1 MKDVY
6 ESLIVFAV
14 MTGVL
19 LPVRLLFVTYV
30 SDDWLGSFGI
40 ISAVSVAILILV
52 KKRKLGKFGEMFQRQ
67 IDKLLRGKRRI
78 IVYVESVF
86 VLCLLG
92 TMIFAINF
100 GNSTF
105 SELQDDFQIT
115 QQIDDP
121 ETLVSQTEDWT
132 AEDWFYGFLIAPL
145 AFITA
150 FPEMSAVIASIDG
163 VLDGWLLH
171 FYTVGF
177 VEYAEFLGILVLYRF
192 VIKTKSRAAIIQ

>member
-6 ESLIVFAV
+6 ESLIVFAI

-30 SDDWLGSFGI
+30 SDNWLGSFGM
-40 ISAVSVAILILV
+40 ISAVSITILILV
-52 KKRKLGKFGEMFQRQ
+52 RKGKLGKFGNMFQRQ
-67 IDKLLRGKRRI
+67 IEKLLRGKRKF
-78 IVYVESVF
+78 IVYAESVF
-86 VLCLLG
+86 VLFLLG
-92 TMIFAINF
+92 TMIFAINA

-115 QQIDDP
+115 NEIHSP
-121 ETLVSQTEDWT
+121 ETLASQTQDWT
-132 AEDWFYGFLIAPL
+132 AKDWFDGFLAVPV
-145 AFITA
+145 AFIAA
-150 FPEMSAVIASIDG
+150 FPQMSAVIASIDG
-163 VLDGWLLH
+163 ALNGWLLH

-192 VIKTKSRAAIIQ
+192 VIKSKSRAAIIQ